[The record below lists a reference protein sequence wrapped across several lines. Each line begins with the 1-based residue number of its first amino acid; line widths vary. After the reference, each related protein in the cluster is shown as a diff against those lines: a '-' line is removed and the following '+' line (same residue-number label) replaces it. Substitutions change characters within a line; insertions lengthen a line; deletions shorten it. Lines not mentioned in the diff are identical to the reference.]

1 MFRKHPLEEQAL
13 DLAEQLRNKL
23 TRMGFRDRVK
33 GREFD
38 EVFQVEWRQIEA
50 SPQFVRLRIDVDV
63 LPQSAPTSKL
73 KNEEVLNDLGHT
85 LGYTVTFEDRDKK
98 AGCWFVIHLSDHHG
112 IPKHVRFKDFIGTY
126 PANPAPM
133 TIPVGMGLTGP
144 VWRDLRGMPHL
155 LVAGATGKGK
165 SVLVHAVLSTLLHI
179 PPTRLKVVLADL
191 KGGMTLGKYKRIP
204 HLARQHYV
212 NRAEDLPLLLLAIQ
226 TEMQRRAEA
235 MENVAEDI
243 DEWNRTRVQKWP
255 YILVVIEE
263 LANAMLAKKRVKL
276 PGMGSQTIGTATE
289 ELLADIAARARATG
303 IHLIATTQSPR
314 ADVISGIIKANF
326 PVRIAFGTASDM
338 DSRVIID
345 DSRAQGLAPGRM
357 QFLDCADISELQA
370 PELGEDD
377 RATILKKTLAG
388 EHWLVAQSAEQRLT
402 ADIHLLL
409 TVAERDFRG
418 TLDIELLYR
427 APDVKQARMTPDR
440 IKECMAVLVADGAV
454 SKVFLTRNYRLALE
468 GAIWREKYPLR
479 PLVLSDWDASIP
491 ASEQDIIEGEAVAS
505 NTSSIPPRRLL
516 KEAEYQGTS
525 KVVST
530 LVLGDGDAPIPDLA
544 TDIRRWDALG
554 YSRNQMV
561 ERLGMD
567 RNAALQMIT
576 FVLGPARRTQTQEAP
591 CSVQS

>member
-13 DLAEQLRNKL
+13 DLAKQLQQKL

-73 KNEEVLNDLGHT
+73 RHEDVLNEVGHT

-98 AGCWFVIHLSDHHG
+98 AGCWFIIHLSDQHG
-112 IPKHVRFKDFIGTY
+112 IPKYVRFTEFMQSY

-133 TIPVGMGLTGP
+133 TIPVGSGLTGP
-144 VWRDLRGMPHL
+144 VWRDLRAMPHL

-204 HLARQHYV
+204 HLARAHYV
-212 NRAEDLPLLLLAIQ
+212 NRAEDLPLLLLGVQ

-243 DEWNRTRVQKWP
+243 DEWNRTRAQKWP

-263 LANAMLAKKRVKL
+263 LANAMLARKRVKL
-276 PGMGSQTIGTATE
+276 PGMGSVTIGTATE

-303 IHLIATTQSPR
+303 IHLIVTTQSPR

-370 PELGEDD
+370 PLLSEDD
-377 RATILKKTLAG
+377 RATILKKTLGG

-402 ADIHLLL
+402 SDVHLLL

-454 SKVFLTRNYRLALE
+454 SKIFMTRNYRLVMD

-479 PLVLSDWDASIP
+479 PLVPADWDAP
-491 ASEQDIIEGEAVAS
+491 EPVSEQDIIEGEVVRS
-505 NTSSIPPRRLL
+505 GTTREPPQRLL
-516 KEAEYQGTS
+516 EPARNQNTS
-525 KVVST
+525 KVVAT
-530 LVLGDGDAPIPDLA
+530 LVPGHSNEPEPDLTA
-544 TDIRRWDALG
+544 AIRRWEQLG
-554 YSRNQMV
+554 YTRNQMV
-561 ERLGMD
+561 ERLGLRRD
-567 RNAALQMIT
+567 AALDMIAL
-576 FVLGPARRTQTQEAP
+576 VLGPARRTQEEP